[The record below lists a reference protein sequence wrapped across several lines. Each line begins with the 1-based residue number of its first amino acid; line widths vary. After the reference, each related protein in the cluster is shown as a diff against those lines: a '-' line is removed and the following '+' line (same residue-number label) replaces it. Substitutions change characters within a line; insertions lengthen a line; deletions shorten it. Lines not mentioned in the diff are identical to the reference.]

1 MIENY
6 GVSIHSISSLH
17 SVRRIVVSVFISC
30 NMSSESKPI
39 QLSEFVIAIRDLSDE
54 NLLLLQKQLT
64 TSTQKL
70 KETNS
75 ILEEEISQTTDE
87 EELKLYRE
95 TIDENRIVEKS
106 QQRRLDALGEELV
119 SRGLVK
125 EEEGVYL

>member
-1 MIENY
+1 
-6 GVSIHSISSLH
+6 
-17 SVRRIVVSVFISC
+17 
-30 NMSSESKPI
+30 MSSESKPI

-54 NLLLLQKQLT
+54 SLLLLQKQLT

-75 ILEEEISQTTDE
+75 ILEEKISQTTDE

-95 TIDENRIVEKS
+95 TIDENKVVEKS
-106 QQRRLDALGEELV
+106 QQRRLDALGEELAA
-119 SRGLVK
+119 RGLVK